1 MSWLED
7 DYINIEMTNNL
18 NNYQLLKY
26 TTETFAQLMFFL
38 KQERQWQNLTLK
50 IGYFEYD
57 DWSADIYCILKE
69 GEILFKHKRKED
81 KREWIHKTLTEKLI
95 YAWGFEEINF
105 DIYFDIIND
114 YWKILN
120 NNDKK
125 LYDGLYDDV
134 HCEFW

>member
-1 MSWLED
+1 MSWLEN

-69 GEILFKHKRKED
+69 GKILFKHKRKEN
-81 KREWIHKTLTEKLI
+81 KREWTHKTLTEQLI

-105 DIYFDIIND
+105 DIYFNIIND

-120 NNDKK
+120 NKDKK
-125 LYDGLYDDV
+125 LYDELYNDV